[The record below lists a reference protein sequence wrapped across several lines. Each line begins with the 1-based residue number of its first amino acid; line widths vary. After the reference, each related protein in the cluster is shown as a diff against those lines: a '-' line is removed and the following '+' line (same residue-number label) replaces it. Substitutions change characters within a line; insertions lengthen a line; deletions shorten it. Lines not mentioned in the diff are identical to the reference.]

1 LNVDWQIIPLLEEAV
16 RSKASD
22 LHLSVGVPPI
32 IRLHGEL
39 MPLDYPALVPED
51 TAVLAGQIM
60 NKKQEEEF
68 KEKGELDLAY
78 SCPGLGRFRVNI
90 YRQRGSIA
98 IALRVLNTEIPTLSS
113 LNLPAVIKDFT
124 LYHKGLLLVTG
135 PTGSGKSTTLASFI
149 DLINQERSCHIITL
163 EDPIEYLHQHKNC
176 MINQREIGQ
185 DSGSFAEAL
194 RAALRQDPDVILVGE
209 MRDLETI
216 SIAITAAETG
226 HLVLAT
232 LHTVDAVQ
240 TIDRVI
246 DVFPPHQQQ
255 QIRIQLANTLIG
267 VIAQR
272 LLRRK
277 DGAGRVP
284 AVEILV
290 SNPAVRNLIREGKI
304 HQIYSVIQT
313 GGRQGMQLMDSYLEE
328 LYRRGI
334 IDRQTAIENA
344 TDPENLSKNI
354 GRGPLEGGEAAAGL
368 TGFLSATASIGI
380 KENRKLPT
388 FRYVAKNME
397 GETSRHSQRTG
408 AAPGRR
414 AAARAGSLCHQHQ
427 GAGRRAA
434 APGGPWSGSARFKG
448 EKKPKSRDFMVFC
461 RQFATM
467 LQAGITVLQILKIQ
481 AQQAETPLEREAAR
495 GGARRGAGRRPGWRH
510 GKHGDFFPR
519 IIVSMVEAGEAGGI
533 LDTVMNRLA
542 EHFQNQ
548 HDLEEKIRSATMYPL
563 IVTGAGRGGDGVM
576 VFFVLPR
583 FRRYLKIWASKCPFH
598 QGHLALSRFV
608 TGYWYLIL
616 ALLLLL
622 VLALRRY
629 LRAPRRGGSA
639 STGSGCVCRFTAKFT
654 AP

>member
-1 LNVDWQIIPLLEEAV
+1 MDWQIIPLLEEAV

-39 MPLDYPALVPED
+39 LPLDYPALVPED

-149 DLINQERSCHIITL
+149 DLINQERSCHILTL

-185 DSGSFAEAL
+185 DSGGFAEAL

-313 GGRQGMQLMDSYLEE
+313 GGRQGMQLMDSHLEE

-368 TGFLSATASIGI
+368 TGFP
-380 KENRKLPT
+380 E
-388 FRYVAKNME
+388 
-397 GETSRHSQRTG
+397 RHR
-408 AAPGRR
+408 
-414 AAARAGSLCHQHQ
+414 
-427 GAGRRAA
+427 
-434 APGGPWSGSARFKG
+434 
-448 EKKPKSRDFMVFC
+448 
-461 RQFATM
+461 
-467 LQAGITVLQILKIQ
+467 
-481 AQQAETPLEREAAR
+481 
-495 GGARRGAGRRPGWRH
+495 
-510 GKHGDFFPR
+510 
-519 IIVSMVEAGEAGGI
+519 
-533 LDTVMNRLA
+533 
-542 EHFQNQ
+542 
-548 HDLEEKIRSATMYPL
+548 
-563 IVTGAGRGGDGVM
+563 
-576 VFFVLPR
+576 
-583 FRRYLKIWASKCPFH
+583 
-598 QGHLALSRFV
+598 
-608 TGYWYLIL
+608 
-616 ALLLLL
+616 
-622 VLALRRY
+622 
-629 LRAPRRGGSA
+629 
-639 STGSGCVCRFTAKFT
+639 
-654 AP
+654 

>member
-1 LNVDWQIIPLLEEAV
+1 MDWQIIPLLEEAV

-185 DSGSFAEAL
+185 DSSSFPKAL
-194 RAALRQDPDVILVGE
+194 RSALRQDPDVILVGE

-255 QIRIQLANTLIG
+255 QIRVQLANTLIG

-290 SNPAVRNLIREGKI
+290 SSPAVRNLIREGKI

-328 LYRRGI
+328 LFRRGL

-344 TDPENLSKNI
+344 TDPEGISKTL
-354 GRGPLEGGEAAAGL
+354 GRGPVEGGRAAGEL
-368 TGFLSATASIGI
+368 TGFA
-380 KENRKLPT
+380 E
-388 FRYVAKNME
+388 
-397 GETSRHSQRTG
+397 
-408 AAPGRR
+408 
-414 AAARAGSLCHQHQ
+414 
-427 GAGRRAA
+427 
-434 APGGPWSGSARFKG
+434 RF
-448 EKKPKSRDFMVFC
+448 C
-461 RQFATM
+461 
-467 LQAGITVLQILKIQ
+467 
-481 AQQAETPLEREAAR
+481 
-495 GGARRGAGRRPGWRH
+495 
-510 GKHGDFFPR
+510 
-519 IIVSMVEAGEAGGI
+519 
-533 LDTVMNRLA
+533 
-542 EHFQNQ
+542 
-548 HDLEEKIRSATMYPL
+548 
-563 IVTGAGRGGDGVM
+563 
-576 VFFVLPR
+576 
-583 FRRYLKIWASKCPFH
+583 
-598 QGHLALSRFV
+598 
-608 TGYWYLIL
+608 
-616 ALLLLL
+616 
-622 VLALRRY
+622 
-629 LRAPRRGGSA
+629 
-639 STGSGCVCRFTAKFT
+639 
-654 AP
+654 